1 MTAPLDRVLAR
12 LPAAQQH
19 GTSWRD
25 RCPVHDGASAT
36 SLSITEGDD
45 GRVLLHCFS
54 GCPVE
59 AIVAKLGLTMGDLYP
74 PRILPTAGTG
84 RAVGPKSP
92 SPRIVDTSDYVDADG
107 TLLYQ
112 TVRREP
118 KGFFQR
124 RPDGHGGW
132 INTLDGVVRVL
143 LHLPELLASSR
154 AVWLPEG
161 EKDVAALRALG
172 LLATTAVG
180 GASAPWL
187 PQYTDALSGRHVLLL
202 ADNDDPGRARVW
214 TIARALLPVAASV
227 RIVELPD
234 LPAKGDVSDWIARG
248 GTKDELIGLAR
259 ATPPLT
265 EKNLSDDPLSSSG
278 HPSLGAG
285 AGASAIVDVPPFP
298 VEVFPPA
305 IERYVVEGA
314 AALGV
319 PVDMIAVPLLAFAA
333 GVIGNTRALRVK
345 AGWIVRAIL
354 WLAVI
359 GDPGS
364 GKSPALDHARHLVD
378 VLQRAAWERFQQA
391 MLQWE
396 LDVAA
401 AKAERPP
408 GAPPPKPVL
417 EHIFTTDATMEALAV
432 MLGSSPGLAVVRD
445 ELVGWVKSHN
455 AYRQGGDRQN
465 WLSQWAGS
473 PLKVDRR
480 GAGTLYV
487 PRPTA
492 SVTGGIQPDLLGELS
507 EEANRRDGFVDR
519 FAMCWPVAT
528 RARWSEATVA
538 AATTQAAEALFGR
551 LRPKVHPEEPH
562 LVDLSPAAKRVFAAW
577 YDENA
582 DLGAGV
588 TGIAAGFFAKYPGQC
603 ARLSLVLHCL
613 HHPED
618 LERPV
623 DATTMLD
630 AIAVVEYF
638 RGHLARVLPAFGGT
652 ASATEAGLTG
662 RVARALQRVAGA
674 WVPRTELHRRL
685 GGNVVAGDLTAALE
699 ELAAAGTAET
709 QAVSSGHKPREEW
722 RWRRDTAEQEDDSKP
737 KNEDMKIGSPAAP
750 LSSYLHIFAGDAET
764 HTPHEDEPLQE
775 TFL

>member
-12 LPAAQQH
+12 LPAPQQH

-25 RCPVHDGASAT
+25 RCPVHDGASTT
-36 SLSITEGDD
+36 SLSITEGAD
-45 GRVLLHCFS
+45 GRVLLHCHA
-54 GCPVE
+54 GCSPV

-74 PRILPTAGTG
+74 PRFLPTAGTG
-84 RAVGPKSP
+84 RAVGPTPP

-118 KGFFQR
+118 KGFYQR

-132 INTLDGVVRVL
+132 ITNLDGVVRVL
-143 LHLPELLASSR
+143 LHLPALLASSR
-154 AVWLPEG
+154 AIWLPEG

-180 GASAPWL
+180 GAGAPWL

-227 RIVELPD
+227 RIID
-234 LPAKGDVSDWIARG
+234 LPNLPPKGDVSDWIAAG
-248 GTKDELIGLAR
+248 GTKDELIRLAK
-259 ATPPLT
+259 ATAPLT
-265 EKNLSDDPLSSSG
+265 EDDLVDDPASSS
-278 HPSLGAG
+278 PPASSLPT
-285 AGASAIVDVPPFP
+285 SAPAEAIEVPPFP
-298 VEVFPPA
+298 VEVFPKA
-305 IERYVVEGA
+305 IRRYVVEGA

-378 VLQRAAWERFQQA
+378 GLQRAAWETFQTA

-408 GAPPPKPVL
+408 GVPPPKPVL
-417 EHIFTTDATMEALAV
+417 EHIFTTDTTMEALAV

-492 SVTGGIQPDLLGELS
+492 SVTGGIQPDLLPELA

-519 FAMCWPVAT
+519 FLPSWPVAKP
-528 RARWSEATVA
+528 ARWSEATVA

-562 LVDLSPAAKRVFAAW
+562 LVDLSPAAKRVFARW
-577 YDENA
+577 HDENA
-582 DLGAGV
+582 DLGAAATGV
-588 TGIAAGFFAKYPGQC
+588 ASGFMAKYPGQC
-603 ARLSLVLHCL
+603 ARIALVLHCL
-613 HHPED
+613 HHPDD
-618 LERPV
+618 LIRDV
-623 DATTMLD
+623 DEATLLD

-638 RGHLARVLPAFGGT
+638 RGHLGRVLPAFGG
-652 ASATEAGLTG
+652 SGSPKGAGLTG
-662 RVARALQRVAGA
+662 RVTRILRRAEGT
-674 WVPRTELHRRL
+674 WVPRTELHRGL
-685 GGNVVAGDLTAALE
+685 GGTVEARDLTAALDELAVE
-699 ELAAAGTAET
+699 ELAESQT
-709 QAVSSGHKPREEW
+709 VSTGHKPREEW
-722 RWRRDTAEQEDDSKP
+722 RWTGETVEPAHRSDP
-737 KNEDMKIGSPAAP
+737 KNEDMKISTEGAVI
-750 LSSYLHIFAGDAET
+750 SSYLHIFDGEGDSS
-764 HTPHEDEPLQE
+764 HDDEPMQE